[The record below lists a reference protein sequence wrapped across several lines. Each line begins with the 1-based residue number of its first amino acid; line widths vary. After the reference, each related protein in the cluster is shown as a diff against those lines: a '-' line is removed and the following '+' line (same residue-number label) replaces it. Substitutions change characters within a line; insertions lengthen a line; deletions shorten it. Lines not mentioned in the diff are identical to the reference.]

1 MTGEIALAVRNVTKS
16 YGATVALAGMSLD
29 LRAGE
34 IHAILGENGAGK
46 STLVK
51 ILSGVV
57 APDHGEIR
65 LNGERFAPASILG
78 ARSRGISTG
87 FQEISLVPN
96 LSVAENLLLPR
107 LGKGSAGLN
116 SRRRTWDAAGELL
129 ARFDVTDIDLSRPVR
144 TLSLAEKQRIEIVRA
159 LSHARN
165 VLVLDEPS
173 ASLADTRWLFE
184 QVRKQARAGVG
195 VLYISH
201 RLSEVRSLCSRG
213 TVLRNGRSIDTVDL
227 GGVSDDE
234 IFQMMVGRSPDTA
247 FPERHPS
254 SISAQPLV
262 DLRGVDAGQI
272 QDASLKIHSGEI
284 LGVAALEGQ
293 GQRDLFHAIAGL
305 TPVERGEIRIVGE
318 PAHLTS
324 RRAAMKTGPGI
335 AFVPEERKVEGI
347 FSGLRTAGNI
357 AISTMAGCSRFG
369 FVNHAIEQASVA
381 KSAEQVEL
389 QPRYLGFRIS
399 ELSGGNQQ
407 KAVIARALQ
416 SQARIL
422 VLFDPTRGVDVG
434 TKQAVYKVVR
444 EFADHGGA
452 VLIYSSE
459 LPELVHLCDRCSVV
473 YGGQIT
479 EEFTGAEITEQALIA
494 GVVGH
499 RGDQPAVAE
508 AG

>member
-1 MTGEIALAVRNVTKS
+1 MTGEVALAVRDVTKS

-57 APDHGEIR
+57 SPDQGEVR
-65 LNGERFAPASILG
+65 LGGERFAPDSILE
-78 ARSRGISTG
+78 ARGKGISTG
-87 FQEISLVPN
+87 FQELSLLPN
-96 LSVAENLLLPR
+96 LSVAENLLLPH
-107 LGKGSAGLN
+107 LGRGFAGLN
-116 SRRRTWDAAGELL
+116 SRRRTWDAAGDVL
-129 ARFDVTDIDLSRPVR
+129 ARFDATDIDLAKPVR
-144 TLSLAEKQRIEIVRA
+144 NLSLAEKQRIEIVRA
-159 LSHARN
+159 LSHARR

-173 ASLADTRWLFE
+173 ASLADTTWLFE
-184 QVRKQARAGVG
+184 QVRKQAQAGVG

-201 RLSEVRSLCSRG
+201 RLGEVRSLCSRG
-213 TVLRNGRSIDTVDL
+213 TILRNGRSIDTVDL
-227 GGVSDDE
+227 SGVSDDE

-247 FPERHPS
+247 FPERHPANVS
-254 SISAQPLV
+254 TTPLV
-262 DLRGVDAGQI
+262 ELCDVDAGQI
-272 QDASLKIHSGEI
+272 KDASLKVHSGEI
-284 LGVAALEGQ
+284 VGVAALEGQ
-293 GQRDLFHAIAGL
+293 GQRDLFHVIAGL
-305 TPVERGEIRIVGE
+305 TPADRGEIRIAGDTVQ
-318 PAHLTS
+318 LNS
-324 RRAAMKTGPGI
+324 RRAAMEVGPGI

-357 AISTMAGCSRFG
+357 AISTIGACSRFG

-381 KSAEQVEL
+381 DSAEKVEL
-389 QPRYLGFRIS
+389 QSRYLGFRIS

-416 SQARIL
+416 SGAQIL

-444 EFADHGGA
+444 EFADRGGA

-459 LPELVHLCDRCSVV
+459 LPELVHLCDRCGVV
-473 YGGQIT
+473 YGGRLT
-479 EEFTGAEITEQALIA
+479 EEFTGSEITEQGLIA

-499 RGDQPAVAE
+499 RAGQSTVAE